1 MRSELLR
8 LGAAVTLAM
17 LAACKTPPPPV
28 LSPSAPW
35 PERKPALQ
43 AQDHFSF
50 RGRVAVAAAGN
61 GFNANLRWAQSGER
75 AQIALEGPLGVG
87 GVQIKVSGADLE
99 VITSSGEHIDREAAQ
114 NELRSRLGFDVP
126 FASLRYWVRGVP
138 DPHDA
143 DQEILDESQQRLSAL
158 VQQDW
163 HIQYQAYMQASGEAL
178 PARLTLERE
187 GVRVRLLVDE
197 WQP

>member
-8 LGAAVTLAM
+8 LGAAVTLAT
-17 LAACKTPPPPV
+17 LAACKTQPPPV
-28 LSPSAPW
+28 LTPSAPW

-43 AQDHFSF
+43 AQDHFAF
-50 RGRVAVAAAGN
+50 HGRVAVAAAGN
-61 GFNANLRWAQSGER
+61 GFNANLRWTQSGER

-87 GVQIKVSGADLE
+87 GVQIKVSADDLE
-99 VITSSGEHIDREAAQ
+99 VITGNGEHIDREAAQ

-126 FASLRYWVRGVP
+126 FMSLRYWVRGVP
-138 DPHDA
+138 DPHDT
-143 DQEILDESQQRLSAL
+143 DEEILEESQQRLSAL
-158 VQQDW
+158 VQQGW
-163 HIQYQAYMQASGEAL
+163 HIQYQAYMQAGAEAL
-178 PARLTLERE
+178 PARMTLERE

>member
-8 LGAAVTLAM
+8 LGAAVTLAT
-17 LAACKTPPPPV
+17 LAACKTQPPPV
-28 LSPSAPW
+28 LTPSAPW

-43 AQDHFSF
+43 AQDHFSL
-50 RGRVAVAAAGN
+50 RGRVAVAAGGN
-61 GFNANLRWAQSGER
+61 GFNANLRWKQAGER

-87 GVQIKVSGADLE
+87 GVQISVSADDLE
-99 VITSSGEHIDREAAQ
+99 VITSNGQHVDREAAQ
-114 NELRSRLGFDVP
+114 NELRARLGFDVP

-138 DPHDA
+138 DPHDP
-143 DQEILDESQQRLSAL
+143 DEEILDESQQRLSTL
-158 VQQDW
+158 VQQGW
-163 HIQYQAYMQASGEAL
+163 HIEYQAYMQATGEAL

-187 GVRVRLLVDE
+187 GARVRLLVDE

>member
-8 LGAAVTLAM
+8 FGAAVTLAT
-17 LAACKTPPPPV
+17 LAACKTQPPP
-28 LSPSAPW
+28 LLTPSAPW

-43 AQDHFSF
+43 AQDHFGF
-50 RGRVAVAAAGN
+50 HGRVAVAAAGN
-61 GFNANLRWAQSGER
+61 GFNANLRWRQSGEL

-87 GVQIKVSGADLE
+87 GVQISVSGDDLE
-99 VITSSGEHIDREAAQ
+99 LSTANGEHIDRAAAQ
-114 NELRSRLGFDVP
+114 NELRARLGFDVP

-138 DPHDA
+138 DPHDTDA
-143 DQEILDESQQRLSAL
+143 EILDEAQQRLATL

-163 HIQYQAYMQASGEAL
+163 HIQYQTYMQSGGEAL
-178 PARLTLERE
+178 PARMTLERE